1 MVFAATTRMICYQRS
16 SSASFFIATPGG
28 ARHQKL
34 CNFFLPLRHFQWKSN
49 FSQFSAHIVDMRIW
63 IYCTFIQIWKTSV
76 DPTWAENS
84 HQRHRQHNKTEDIF
98 QLWWTC
104 SAGYGFVFDLIS
116 EFSFMPASIWLGK
129 QKQTHRQQNIVN
141 RTYQFRKFYWSKHKN
156 IQGTFK
162 WSIRSDKTVPITS
175 KIIC

>member
-1 MVFAATTRMICYQRS
+1 MVFVVTTRMICYQRS
-16 SSASFFIATPGG
+16 SSASFLLPLQAVPAIKSYAT
-28 ARHQKL
+28 
-34 CNFFLPLRHFQWKSN
+34 FFLPLRHFQWKNN

-63 IYCTFIQIWKTSV
+63 IYCTFIQNWKTSV

-116 EFSFMPASIWLGK
+116 KLSFMLAPIWFGK
-129 QKQTHRQQNIVN
+129 QKQAHRRQNIVN
-141 RTYQFRKFYWSKHKN
+141 KTYQFRRFYWSKHEN
-156 IQGTFK
+156 IEGAFQVVHLG
-162 WSIRSDKTVPITS
+162 R
-175 KIIC
+175 